1 MDNTKILVHAFITC
15 KLDNCLL
22 YGLPSYLIHR
32 LQLVQNC
39 VARLIMCR
47 NKYDHI
53 TPILKELHWIPVQQ
67 RIIFRILLI
76 IYKALDD
83 LAPIYISNLLT
94 FCLYKS
100 DLEEFLDF
108 GFIFQKRSTD

>member
-1 MDNTKILVHAFITC
+1 
-15 KLDNCLL
+15 
-22 YGLPSYLIHR
+22 
-32 LQLVQNC
+32 
-39 VARLIMCR
+39 MCR